1 MNELQDYQ
9 PLQLSNL
16 LAKETVTYYKLI
28 GYGSSVEE
36 CTQCN
41 ERIKQ
46 IQLELE
52 SRRNP
57 EERNILQRR
66 HTPAAP
72 EYSSN

>member
-1 MNELQDYQ
+1 MKELQDFQ

-46 IQLELE
+46 IQRELE
-52 SRRNP
+52 SRRDP

-66 HTPAAP
+66 NVSATP
-72 EYSSN
+72 EYSF

>member
-1 MNELQDYQ
+1 MIELQNYQ
-9 PLQLSNL
+9 PLQLTNL

-46 IQLELE
+46 IQRELE

-57 EERNILQRR
+57 EDINILQRR
-66 HTPAAP
+66 HVPATP
-72 EYSSN
+72 EYSF

>member
-1 MNELQDYQ
+1 MKELQDFQ

-46 IQLELE
+46 IQRELE
-52 SRRNP
+52 SRRDP

-66 HTPAAP
+66 NVSAIPK
-72 EYSSN
+72 YSF

>member
-1 MNELQDYQ
+1 MKELQDYQ

-41 ERIKQ
+41 DRIKQ
-46 IQLELE
+46 IQRELE

-66 HTPAAP
+66 HAPAAP
-72 EYSSN
+72 EYSF

>member
-1 MNELQDYQ
+1 MKELQDFQ

-16 LAKETVTYYKLI
+16 LAKETVMYYKLI

-41 ERIKQ
+41 DRIKQ
-46 IQLELE
+46 IQRELE
-52 SRRNP
+52 SRRDP

-66 HTPAAP
+66 NVSAAA
-72 EYSSN
+72 EYSF

>member
-1 MNELQDYQ
+1 MKELQDFQ
-9 PLQLSNL
+9 PLQLTTL

-41 ERIKQ
+41 DRIKQ
-46 IQLELE
+46 IQRELE

-57 EERNILQRR
+57 EERNILQPR
-66 HTPAAP
+66 HIPAAS
-72 EYSSN
+72 EYSF